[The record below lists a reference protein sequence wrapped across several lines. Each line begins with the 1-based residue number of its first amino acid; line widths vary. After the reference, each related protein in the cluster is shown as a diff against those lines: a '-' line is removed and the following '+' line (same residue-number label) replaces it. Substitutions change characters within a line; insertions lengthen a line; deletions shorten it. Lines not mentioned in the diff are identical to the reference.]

1 MSEPHE
7 GGSADDDLSFDGAD
21 TVVMTLLA
29 EITDADRQRLEPP
42 PSIWNAI
49 VATVSADRDGQPDRT
64 LTLTDVGDGSVVA
77 DISPIELQATTTM
90 ALARRRATDQPVL
103 PPATSPWRRQWLPV
117 AAAVA
122 VTIVG
127 GLVTW
132 ALSDELVGDDN
143 TPVDGEV
150 VAVTEMTDEGLPEG
164 SSPVAEIGEARLV
177 RSEGRYYLDL
187 DLDLDGDG
195 ADLPAVD
202 GYYELW
208 IRDAET
214 DGVLSLGVV
223 VGDGR
228 FALPGNLDPADF
240 PIVDV
245 SVEPIDGD
253 PTHSG
258 RSVWRGRLAP

>member
-1 MSEPHE
+1 MSEPGE
-7 GGSADDDLSFDGAD
+7 GGPTGDDLSFDIAEN
-21 TVVMTLLA
+21 VVTLLA

-64 LTLTDVGDGSVVA
+64 ITVTDLGDGSVVA
-77 DISPIELQATTTM
+77 DVSPIELQATTTM

-103 PPATSPWRRQWLPV
+103 PAATSPWRRQWLPV

-122 VTIVG
+122 VAIVG
-127 GLVTW
+127 GLATW
-132 ALSDELVGDDN
+132 ALSDELVGDN
-143 TPVDGEV
+143 GVPLDGQV

-164 SSPVAEIGEARLV
+164 SSPLAEIGEARLV
-177 RSEGRYYLDL
+177 RSDDRYYIDL
-187 DLDLDGDG
+187 DLALDGDRT
-195 ADLPAVD
+195 DLPAVD

-208 IRDAET
+208 IRDPDT

-228 FALPGNLDPADF
+228 FALPGTFDPADF

-245 SVEPIDGD
+245 SVEAIDGD

-258 RSVWRGRLAP
+258 RSVWRGRLDP